1 MAELSPSSC
10 IALHCIIPD
19 PAEAEG
25 EVSQTET
32 EGPVDAADWVRHGAF
47 HHQLGAPAESPRHV
61 SYW

>member
-32 EGPVDAADWVRHGAF
+32 EGHG
-47 HHQLGAPAESPRHV
+47 RRR
-61 SYW
+61 